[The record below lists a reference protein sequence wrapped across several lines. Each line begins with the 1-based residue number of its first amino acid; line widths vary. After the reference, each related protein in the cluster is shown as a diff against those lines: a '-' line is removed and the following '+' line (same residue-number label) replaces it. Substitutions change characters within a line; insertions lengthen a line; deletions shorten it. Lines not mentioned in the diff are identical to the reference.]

1 MKMLFKQRFLS
12 WFDSYDIYDENDSV
26 LYVVKGEFSW
36 GHCLRV
42 YDKDYKEIGMIK
54 EKVFTWL
61 PKFCIYKNGEQVGTI
76 NREFTFFIPKF
87 NVEYRGWDVEG
98 NFLRYDYRIIDKNGN
113 KIASIAKKI
122 FSWTDT
128 YIIDVVNDEDA
139 LDVLMLVLSIDIEEC
154 TRNNN

>member
-1 MKMLFKQRFLS
+1 
-12 WFDSYDIYDENDSV
+12 
-26 LYVVKGEFSW
+26 
-36 GHCLRV
+36 
-42 YDKDYKEIGMIK
+42 MIK

-76 NREFTFFIPKF
+76 NREFTFFTPKF

-128 YIIDVVNDEDA
+128 YIIDVVNNEDA